1 MRGGGSTTYNMPEI
15 AAELEEAP
23 ANRAIGTTLWF
34 ETSMFRS
41 GGPPRACTAC
51 PFHGHAQT
59 YRWTCIV
66 IEPSEI
72 QRIVETLGRALTECT
87 ADRTTE
93 RRT

>member
-1 MRGGGSTTYNMPEI
+1 MRGGGSTTCNMPEV

-34 ETSMFRS
+34 ENEHVRVWEVPLKP
-41 GGPPRACTAC
+41 GQR

-59 YRWTCIV
+59 YFWPCIV

-72 QRIVETLGRALTECT
+72 QRIVETVGGP
-87 ADRTTE
+87 
-93 RRT
+93 